1 VKVVLQSNAIG
12 VGTEEAFVEDI
23 AQGSLA
29 LLHWR
34 NLPQNMESMNARCGI
49 VSRTGFR
56 LSPAAKAMIETL
68 VAVDR
73 QAVSVAV

>member
-1 VKVVLQSNAIG
+1 
-12 VGTEEAFVEDI
+12 
-23 AQGSLA
+23 QGSLV

-34 NLPQNMESMNARCGI
+34 NLPQNIESMNARCGI

-56 LSPAAKAMIETL
+56 LSPAARAMIETL

-73 QAVSVAV
+73 QQVSVAV